1 MHLVRRKGQ
10 VVYED
15 LLRELE
21 LIEQRLLPED
31 SGAAMS
37 LMVLEAK
44 LRERFQVMD
53 LLAQG
58 RMADSD
64 TQDEPLVRTDVSAL
78 VPRDLPCYDDLP
90 DFDQPA
96 HAHRRTAE
104 TIAVAAM
111 LALVTACAV
120 FGLASALQMALS
132 WLA

>member
-44 LRERFQVMD
+44 LRERFQKLD
-53 LLAQG
+53 LIAQG
-58 RMADSD
+58 ALSSYDEAD
-64 TQDEPLVRTDVSAL
+64 DEPLIETHEMSAL
-78 VPRDLPCYDDLP
+78 IPRDLPMHP
-90 DFDQPA
+90 ERIRV
-96 HAHRRTAE
+96 RRIGAGTLE
-104 TIAVAAM
+104 TVAVAAM
-111 LALVTACAV
+111 LAVVTACAV
-120 FGLASALQMALS
+120 FGIASALQMALT

>member
-1 MHLVRRKGQ
+1 MNLVRRQGQ

-21 LIEQRLLPED
+21 IIEQRLLPEN

-44 LRERFQVMD
+44 LRERFHTLDMI
-53 LLAQG
+53 AQG
-58 RMADSD
+58 RRPAREDVVEDAHSD
-64 TQDEPLVRTDVSAL
+64 MSAL
-78 VPRDLPCYDDLP
+78 IPRELPIYP
-90 DFDQPA
+90 DAAELEARPQG
-96 HAHRRTAE
+96 RRLE
-104 TIAVAAM
+104 TIAVAGV

-120 FGLASALQMALS
+120 FGLASALQMALA

>member
-44 LRERFQVMD
+44 LRERFQKLD
-53 LLAQG
+53 LLAQE
-58 RMADSD
+58 RLSTYDEAD
-64 TQDEPLVRTDVSAL
+64 DEPAITTDDVATL
-78 VPRDLPCYDDLP
+78 IPRDLTTTPEP
-90 DFDQPA
+90 
-96 HAHRRTAE
+96 AHRRIGAGALE
-104 TIAVAAM
+104 TVAVAAM
-111 LALVTACAV
+111 LAVVTACAV
-120 FGLASALQMALS
+120 FGIASALQMALA
-132 WLA
+132 WIA